1 MDIFQYR
8 EDLIG
13 DYSAYVKGFLE
24 VRDADVEQFIT
35 SRLDGGFLWPEPL
48 VQLNPA
54 FVQGPTI
61 DELVDQKRL
70 HATCREVFRR
80 GKTVESPLGA
90 PLRLHRHQ
98 EQAIN
103 CAQQGVNYV
112 LTTGTGSG
120 KSLAYLIPI
129 IDHVL
134 KIGSGHGIQAIVVYP
149 MNALANSQLGEMDKF
164 LGPGFPVGKPPVRFA
179 RYTGQENEEAR
190 DAILNN
196 PPDVLLTNYVM
207 LELILTRPRERQ
219 HLIKAAGD
227 LKFLVLDELHTY
239 RGRQGADVSMLVRR
253 LRETLKAEDVICVGT
268 SATMGTGATFADIRR
283 DVATVATRLFGA
295 PVSEDNVI
303 GERLRRITPD
313 VQVEDPVVTEQL
325 RVRVKDTNFV
335 IPSSFDAFCQDPLA
349 SWVETTFGLEKEEG
363 TEYLKRA
370 TPKTLNDAGKQL
382 SFRLGL
388 DENACAAAIQRWLL
402 HGYKCEPDSI
412 NGNRPFAFRLH
423 QFISKGDAVY
433 ATLGK
438 GADRWLTLQP
448 QLFRP
453 EHREERIYPLAFCR
467 ACGQEFYSVYLQE
480 QVGGVEVVPR
490 PAGEDESQDDHIH
503 AGYLM
508 VLDEPWPS
516 DPVIELE
523 RLPDEWKEIFHG
535 APRIRADRRDKRPVP
550 HTLLKDG
557 TESPEGIPV
566 AFLSAPFCFCPN
578 CRVTYSPRQRK
589 DFGKLATLSS
599 EGRSTATTVLSL
611 AAIRHLKSVEGIEP
625 KAQKLLSFTDNRQDA
640 SLQAG
645 HFNDFA
651 ETGLLRA
658 ALHQAV
664 HQAGSIGLTHDKL
677 SHAVF
682 EVLNL
687 PFGDYAVDPTLK
699 FAAKDD
705 TKQVL
710 RDLLAYRLYRDLRRG
725 WRINLPNLEQ
735 VGLLTLEYKSLGE
748 LCAAEEEWAGKHRLL
763 VDAPQEDRTKW
774 CRTLLDVLR
783 RELAIKVDYLRSDY
797 QDQLK
802 QRSNQRLK
810 EPWSIDEDE
819 QMDRA
824 TLAYPRQSEDADNTY
839 RSSLTFVGPRSAY
852 GQFIKRESNRLFPG
866 APLSGSDIGGIIRQL
881 FDVLRVAGLLEVRE
895 SSSEVFGYQ
904 IPADAIVWKV
914 GDGVVAHDPLLQ
926 TTESR
931 AGLTPNPFFVS
942 FYKETAHHLMGLQA
956 REHTAQVPSKQRE
969 EREEAFRDGRL
980 KILYCSPTMELGVD
994 IADLNVVNMRNVPPT
1009 PANYAQRSGRAGRS
1023 GQPALVYTYCSTG
1036 SSHDQYF
1043 FKRPERMVS
1052 GRVATP
1058 RLDLANEDLIRSHI
1072 HALWLAE
1079 TKVDLKR
1086 SLRDILDLEGENP
1099 TLNLLPSVATTMAN
1113 PLYRATTRSKAQAIL
1128 DDLKDELATA
1138 AWYTPEWLDR
1148 VLLQV
1153 EKQFEVACERWRTM
1167 YRSARYQQEL
1177 QNKIILDHTRAPK
1190 DHEKAKRLRREA
1202 EAQLKL
1208 LCESDNM
1215 MQSDFY
1221 SYRYFASEGFLPG
1234 YNFPRLPLSAFIPG
1248 RRQVREKT
1256 GEEFLSRPRFLAISE
1271 FGPRAIVYHEGS
1283 RYEINKVILPV
1294 GDGPILGQMKRCT
1307 ACGYLHT
1314 ASEGEPGPDVC
1325 EHCGLSLGMA
1335 RSNMFRL
1342 QNVAT
1347 RRRERINSDEEERL
1361 RKGFDLQTSIRFE
1374 ERGGKPSPRKAELYL
1389 GTTPLAVLHYGDAAT
1404 IWRVNLGMRRRDLT
1418 KPDGFVLDL
1427 ERGYWA
1433 SQKDLEDQDGNLE
1446 AEELSNSVA
1455 RVIPYVEDRRNC
1467 LLIEPL
1473 PGRDEK
1479 FMATLQA
1486 ALKSAIQVCFQLED
1500 SELAA
1505 EPLPSAEPRNQ
1516 ILIYESAEGGAGVLR
1531 RLVEDGQTALVEVAR
1546 TALELLHFDPITGE
1560 DLRFPKAS
1568 KEACEV
1574 ACYDCLM
1581 SYGNQWDHELLDRH
1595 LVRDY
1600 LLAMSRGTIKVSSS
1614 AKSREDHLKELIK
1627 QCESKLEKDWLAFLY
1642 TQNLRLP
1649 TRAQVFFKPCMTRPD
1664 FSYDDHQ
1671 AVVYVDGPPHDFPER
1686 QDRDKVQNVCMEDSG
1701 YQVIRFHHAEN
1712 WVDVVKKFPSVF
1724 GSLA

>member
-1 MDIFQYR
+1 MDIFRYR
-8 EDLIG
+8 EELIG
-13 DYSAYVKGFLE
+13 DYSAYVKGFLGIQDE
-24 VRDADVEQFIT
+24 KIGQFIH

-54 FVQGPTI
+54 FVEGPTI
-61 DELVDQKRL
+61 DELVDQKKL
-70 HATCREVFRR
+70 HPTCREIFRR
-80 GKTVESPLGA
+80 GKTIEKPGGA
-90 PLRLHRHQ
+90 ALRLHWHQ
-98 EQAIN
+98 AQALS
-103 CAQQGVNYV
+103 CAQKDVNYV

-134 KIGSGHGIQAIVVYP
+134 KTGSGHGIQAIVVYP
-149 MNALANSQLGEMDKF
+149 MNALANSQLGEMEKF
-164 LGPGFPVGKPPVRFA
+164 LVPGFPAGEPPVRFA

-190 DAILNN
+190 DRILSN

-219 HLIKAAGD
+219 HLVKAAGG

-253 LRETLKAEDVICVGT
+253 LRETIQAEDVICVGT
-268 SATMGTGATFADIRR
+268 SATMGTGATLAVIEQ
-283 DVATVATRLFGA
+283 DVAAVASRLFGS
-295 PVSEDNVI
+295 PVSPDHVI
-303 GERLRRITPD
+303 TERLRRITPELSLD
-313 VQVEDPVVTEQL
+313 DLSVVEQL
-325 RVRVKDTNFV
+325 GNRVKDTSFE
-335 IPSSFDAFCQDPLA
+335 IPSSFHGFCQDPMA
-349 SWVETTFGLEKEEG
+349 SWLETTFGLEHEDG
-363 TEYLKRA
+363 TNHLKRA
-370 TPKTLNDAGKQL
+370 TPKTVGQVAKQL
-382 SFRLGL
+382 GELTGL
-388 DENACAAAIQRWLL
+388 DETACEPTIQRWLL
-402 HGYKCEPDSI
+402 HGYKCDPDPVS
-412 NGNRPFAFRLH
+412 GNRPFAFRLH

-433 ATLGK
+433 ATLGT
-438 GADRWLTLQP
+438 GDDRWMTLQP

-453 EHREERIYPLAFCR
+453 ERREERLYPLAFCR
-467 ACGQEFYSVYLQE
+467 SCGQEFYSVYLQGE
-480 QVGGVEVVPR
+480 AGKLEVLLR
-490 PAGEDESQDDHIH
+490 PAGEDESQDENIR

-508 VLDEPWPS
+508 ALEEPWPS
-516 DPVIELE
+516 DPTAELE
-523 RLPDEWKEIFHG
+523 RLPDEWKELFRG
-535 APRIRADRRDKRPVP
+535 SLRLRRDRRDKCPIP
-550 HTLLKDG
+550 YAFSKEGH
-557 TESPEGIPV
+557 ESPSGV
-566 AFLSAPFCFCPN
+566 SVVFLSTPFCFCPN

-611 AAIRHLKSVEGIEP
+611 SVIRHLKSASGMEDR
-625 KAQKLLSFTDNRQDA
+625 ARKLLSFTDNRQDA
-640 SLQAG
+640 ALQAG

-664 HQAGSIGLTHDKL
+664 DHAGAAGLTHDRL

-682 EVLNL
+682 DVLNL

-705 TKQVL
+705 TRQVL
-710 RDLLAYRLYRDLRRG
+710 RDLISYRLYRDLRRG

-735 VGLLTLEYKSLGE
+735 VGLLRLEYKSLAD
-748 LCAAEEEWAGKHRLL
+748 LCAAEEEWVGKHALL
-763 VDAPQEDRTKW
+763 VNGSPSDRTKW

-783 RELAIKVDYLRSDY
+783 RDLAIKVDYLRSDY

-810 EPWSIDEDE
+810 EPWSLDEDE
-819 QMDRA
+819 QMERA
-824 TLAYPRQSEDADNTY
+824 TLAYPRQSEADDNAY
-839 RSSLTFVGPRSAY
+839 RESLTFVGPRSAF
-852 GQFIKRESNRLFPG
+852 GQFLKREANRLIPGVAMPG
-866 APLSGSDIGGIIRQL
+866 ADLTVIIRQI
-881 FDVLRVAGLLEVRE
+881 FDLLRIAGLLEVRD
-895 SSSEVFGYQ
+895 STGDVYGYQ
-904 IPADAIVWKV
+904 IPADAIIWKV
-914 GDGVVAHDPLLQ
+914 GDGTVAHDPLLQ
-926 TTESR
+926 TTESNVEVI
-931 AGLTPNPFFVS
+931 PNPFFVS
-942 FYKETAHHLMGLQA
+942 FYKETAQHLLGLEA

-969 EREEAFRDGRL
+969 EREEAFREGRL

-994 IADLNVVNMRNVPPT
+994 ISDLNVVNLRNIPPT

-1023 GQPALVYTYCSTG
+1023 GQPALVYSYCSTG

-1043 FKRPERMVS
+1043 FKRPDRMVA

-1099 TLNLLPSVATTMAN
+1099 SLTLLPSVSTQMAN
-1113 PLYRATTRSKAQAIL
+1113 PMYKIATRIKAVAIL
-1128 DDLKDELATA
+1128 NGLKDELSSA
-1138 AWYTPEWLDR
+1138 AWFTSEWLDR
-1148 VLLQV
+1148 VLLQL
-1153 EKQFEVACERWRTM
+1153 EHQFDVSCDRWRTM
-1167 YRSARYQQEL
+1167 YRSARNQQEL
-1177 QNKIILDHTRAPK
+1177 QNKIILDHTRSPK
-1190 DHEKAKRLRREA
+1190 DQEKAKRLRRES

-1248 RRQVREKT
+1248 RRQVREKS

-1314 ASEGEPGPDVC
+1314 APDGQPGSDVC
-1325 EHCGLSLGMA
+1325 EHCGLGLGMA
-1335 RSNMFRL
+1335 RANMFRL

-1374 ERGGKPSPRKAELYL
+1374 ERGGKPSPRKADLYD
-1389 GTTPLAVLHYGDAAT
+1389 GATPLATLHYGDAAT
-1404 IWRVNLGMRRRDLT
+1404 IWRVNLGMRRRDAT

-1433 SQKDLEDQDGNLE
+1433 SQKDLDDQDS
-1446 AEELSNSVA
+1446 ADVEEMSNSVA

-1467 LLIEPL
+1467 LLFEPV

-1486 ALKSAIQVCFQLED
+1486 ALKNAIQVWFQLED

-1505 EPLPSAEPRNQ
+1505 EPLPSTKPRNQ

-1531 RLVEDGQTALVEVAR
+1531 RLVEDGQTALIDVAN
-1546 TALELLHFDPITGE
+1546 TALGLLHFDPATGN
-1560 DLRFPKAS
+1560 DLHFPKGS
-1568 KEACEV
+1568 KEACEA

-1595 LVRDY
+1595 AVVDY
-1600 LLAMSRGTIKVSSS
+1600 LLAMSRGTLKVSSS
-1614 AKSREDHLKELIK
+1614 AKSREDHLRDLIK
-1627 QCESKLEKDWLAFLY
+1627 QCESKLEKDWLGFLY
-1642 TQNLRLP
+1642 TKNLRLP

-1671 AVVYVDGPPHDFPER
+1671 AVIYVDGPPHDFPER
-1686 QDRDKVQNVCMEDSG
+1686 QDRDKVQYACMEDAG

-1712 WVDVVKKFPSVF
+1712 WEEVVKRSPSVF
-1724 GSLA
+1724 GSLT

>member
-1 MDIFQYR
+1 MDIFRYR
-8 EDLIG
+8 EELIR
-13 DYSAYVKGFLE
+13 DYSAYVKGFLG
-24 VRDADVEQFIT
+24 VQDAEIGQFIN

-54 FVQGPTI
+54 FVHGATI
-61 DELVDQKRL
+61 DELVDQKHL
-70 HATCREVFRR
+70 HATCREIFRR
-80 GKTVESPLGA
+80 GKSLETPHGT
-90 PLRLHRHQ
+90 PLRLHWHQ
-98 EQAIN
+98 EQALA
-103 CAQQGVNYV
+103 CALEGVNYV

-134 KIGSGHGIQAIVVYP
+134 KTGSGHGIQAIVVYP
-149 MNALANSQLGEMDKF
+149 MNALANSQLGEMEKF
-164 LGPGFPVGKPPVRFA
+164 LGPGFPKDKPPVRFA
-179 RYTGQENEEAR
+179 RYTGQESEEAR
-190 DAILNN
+190 DAILAN

-207 LELILTRPRERQ
+207 LELILTRPRERE
-219 HLIKAAGD
+219 HLIKAARG
-227 LKFLVLDELHTY
+227 LKHLVLDELHTY

-253 LRETLKAEDVICVGT
+253 LRETLKAEDVVSVGT
-268 SATMGTGATFADIRR
+268 SATMGSGATLADVKL
-283 DVATVATRLFGA
+283 DVAGVASRLFGS
-295 PVSEDNVI
+295 PVKPDNVI
-303 GERLRRITPD
+303 GERLRRITSD
-313 VQVEDPVVTEQL
+313 VALDDPNFKEKL
-325 RVRVKDTNFV
+325 RARVMDASFE
-335 IPSSFDAFCQDPLA
+335 IPSSFDAFCSDPMAGWL
-349 SWVETTFGLEKEEG
+349 ETTFGLEHENG
-363 TEYLKRA
+363 TDDLKRTA
-370 TPKTLNDAGKQL
+370 PKTIAQAGKQL
-382 SFRLGL
+382 SEIVGL
-388 DENACAAAIQRWLL
+388 DEAVCVAAIQRWLL
-402 HGYKCEPDSI
+402 HGYKCEPDPIS
-412 NGNRPFAFRLH
+412 GSRPFAFRLH

-433 ATLGK
+433 ATLGT
-438 GADRWLTLQP
+438 GEDRWMTLQP

-453 EHREERIYPLAFCR
+453 GHKEERLYPLAFCR
-467 ACGQEFYSVYLQE
+467 ACGQEYYSVYLQGP
-480 QVGGVEVVPR
+480 GGNLEAVPR
-490 PAGEDESQDDHIH
+490 PAGETETQDDNVQP
-503 AGYLM
+503 GYLM
-508 VLDEPWPS
+508 VLEEPWPT
-516 DPVIELE
+516 DPAAELE
-523 RLPDEWKEIFHG
+523 RLPDECKELFHSNL
-535 APRIRADRRDKRPVP
+535 RVRLDRRDKRPIP
-550 HTLLKDG
+550 HAFGKNG
-557 TESPEGIPV
+557 IEGSGGLSSV
-566 AFLSAPFCFCPN
+566 FLSTPFCFCPN
-578 CRVTYSPRQRK
+578 CRVTYSSRQRM

-611 AAIRHLKSVEGIEP
+611 SAIRHLKSVSEIDEQ
-625 KAQKLLSFTDNRQDA
+625 ARKLLSFTDNRQDA

-651 ETGLLRA
+651 ETGLLRS
-658 ALHQAV
+658 ALYQAV
-664 HQAGSIGLTHDKL
+664 NVAGAAGLTHDKL

-682 EVLNL
+682 DVLNL
-687 PFGDYAVDPTLK
+687 PFGNYAVDPTLK

-710 RDLLAYRLYRDLRRG
+710 RDLVAYRLYRDLRRG

-735 VGLLTLEYKSLGE
+735 VGLLRLEYKSLSD
-748 LCAAEEEWAGKHRLL
+748 LCAAEEEWVGKHTLL
-763 VDAPQEDRTKW
+763 VNGSLSDRVKW

-819 QMDRA
+819 QMDRS
-824 TLAYPRQSEDADNTY
+824 TLAYPRQSEDGDNVH
-839 RSSLTFVGPRSAY
+839 RDSVTFVGPRSAF
-852 GQFIKRESNRLFPG
+852 GQFLKREANRIIPG
-866 APLSGSDIGGIIRQL
+866 TAMPGDDITIVIRQL
-881 FDVLRVAGLLEVRE
+881 FELLRIAGLLEVRE
-895 SSSEVFGYQ
+895 SSSQVFGYQ
-904 IPADAIVWKV
+904 VPADAIVWKV
-914 GDGVVAHDPLLQ
+914 GGGTLPHDPLLQ
-926 TTESR
+926 TTESNTS
-931 AGLTPNPFFVS
+931 GIPNPFFVS
-942 FYKETAHHLMGLQA
+942 FYKETAQHLMGLEA

-969 EREEAFRDGRL
+969 EREKDFREGRL

-994 IADLNVVNMRNVPPT
+994 ISDLNVVNLRNVPPT
-1009 PANYAQRSGRAGRS
+1009 PANYAQRSGRAGRG

-1043 FKRPERMVS
+1043 FKRPERMVA

-1086 SLRDILDLEGENP
+1086 TLRDILDLEGENP
-1099 TLNLLPSVATTMAN
+1099 TLKLLPSVSTQMAN
-1113 PLYRATTRSKAQAIL
+1113 PLYKNAARAKAKAIL
-1128 DDLKDELATA
+1128 DGLKDELSTA
-1138 AWYTPEWLDR
+1138 SWFTDEWLDR
-1148 VLLQV
+1148 VLLQL
-1153 EKQFEVACERWRTM
+1153 ENQFEASCERWRTM
-1167 YRSARYQQEL
+1167 YRSARNQQEL
-1177 QNKIILDHTRAPK
+1177 QNKIILDHTRSPK
-1190 DHEKAKRLRREA
+1190 DHEKAKRLRRES

-1248 RRQVREKT
+1248 RRQIREKS
-1256 GEEFLSRPRFLAISE
+1256 GEEFLSRPRFLAITE

-1307 ACGYLHT
+1307 ACGYLHS
-1314 ASEGEPGPDVC
+1314 APEGQPGADVC
-1325 EHCGLSLGMA
+1325 EHCGQSLGMS
-1335 RSNMFRL
+1335 RPNMFRL

-1374 ERGGKPSPRKAELYL
+1374 ERGGKPSPRKAELYES
-1389 GTTPLAVLHYGDAAT
+1389 TTPLATLNYGDAAT

-1418 KPDGFVLDL
+1418 NPDGFVLDL

-1433 SQKDLEDQDGNLE
+1433 SQKDLDEQDGTE
-1446 AEELSNSVA
+1446 SEDMSNSVA

-1467 LLIEPL
+1467 LLFEPV
-1473 PGRDEK
+1473 PSRDSR

-1486 ALKSAIQVCFQLED
+1486 ALKNAIQVCFQLED

-1531 RLVEDGQTALVEVAR
+1531 RLVADGQTALTDVAK
-1546 TALELLHFDPITGE
+1546 TALELLHFHPETGE
-1560 DLRFPKAS
+1560 DLHFPKGSA
-1568 KEACEV
+1568 EACEA

-1595 LVRDY
+1595 LVLEY
-1600 LLAMSRGTIKVSSS
+1600 LLAMSRGTMQVSSS
-1614 AKSREDHLKELIK
+1614 AKSREDHLQDLKK
-1627 QCESKLEKDWLAFLY
+1627 QCESKLEKDWLGFLY
-1642 TQNLRLP
+1642 TKGLRLP
-1649 TRAQVFFKPCMTRPD
+1649 TRAQISFKPCMTRPD
-1664 FSYDDHQ
+1664 FIFDEHQ

-1686 QDRDKVQNVCMEDSG
+1686 QNRDKAQNACMADAG
-1701 YQVIRFHHAEN
+1701 YQVIRFHHANN
-1712 WVDVVKKFPSVF
+1712 WDDVVKKYPSVF
-1724 GSLA
+1724 GSPA

>member
-1 MDIFQYR
+1 MDIFRYR

-24 VRDADVEQFIT
+24 VHATEVEQFVT
-35 SRLDGGFLWPEPL
+35 SRLDGGFLWPKPL

-54 FVQGPTI
+54 FIQGPTI
-61 DELVDQKRL
+61 DDLVDQKRL
-70 HATCREVFRR
+70 HATCKQIFRR
-80 GKTVESPLGA
+80 GKTVSDPLGA
-90 PLRLHRHQ
+90 TLRLHRHQ
-98 EQAIN
+98 EEAID

-134 KIGSGHGIQAIVVYP
+134 KNGSGHGIQAIVVYP
-149 MNALANSQLGEMDKF
+149 MNALANSQLGEMEKF
-164 LGPGFPVGKPPVRFA
+164 LGPGFPAGEPPVRFA

-207 LELILTRPRERQ
+207 LELILTRPRERD

-253 LRETLKAEDVICVGT
+253 LRETLKSENVICVGT
-268 SATMGTGATFADIRR
+268 SATMGTGATFADIKR
-283 DVATVATRLFGA
+283 DVADVATRLFGA
-295 PVSEDNVI
+295 PVLEDHVI
-303 GERLRRITPD
+303 GERLRRITTD
-313 VQVEDPVVTEQL
+313 IHEDDPKIAAQL
-325 RVRVKDTNFV
+325 AIRVKDPSFE
-335 IPSSFDAFCQDPLA
+335 IPSSFDAFCQDPMA
-349 SWVETTFGLEKEEG
+349 SWVETTFGLENENG
-363 TEYLKRA
+363 SDHLKRA
-370 TPKTLNDAGKQL
+370 SPKTIIQAGKQL
-382 SFRLGL
+382 SQKLGL
-388 DENACAAAIQRWLL
+388 DESACATAIQRWLL
-402 HGYKCEPDSI
+402 HGYKCEPDPI

-438 GADRWLTLQP
+438 GEDRWMTLQP
-448 QLFRP
+448 QLYRP
-453 EHREERIYPLAFCR
+453 EHKDERLYPLAFCR
-467 ACGQEFYSVYLQE
+467 ACGQEFYSIYLHE
-480 QVGGVEVVPR
+480 QVGSVEVIPR
-490 PAGEDESQDDHIH
+490 PAGEDESQEDHVH

-508 VLDEPWPS
+508 MLDKPWPT
-516 DPVIELE
+516 DPALELE
-523 RLPDEWKEIFHG
+523 RLPDEWKEVFRG
-535 APRIRADRRDKRPVP
+535 SPRLRADRREKRPVP
-550 HTLLKDG
+550 YSLRKDG
-557 TESPEGIPV
+557 TKSTDGLPV
-566 AFLSAPFCFCPN
+566 VFLSSPFCFCPN

-611 AAIRHLKSVEGIEP
+611 SAIRHLRTVPEIED
-625 KAQKLLSFTDNRQDA
+625 KARKLLSFTDNRQDA

-658 ALHQAV
+658 ALYQAV
-664 HQAGSIGLTHDKL
+664 HQAGPAGLTHDKL
-677 SHAVF
+677 SNAVF
-682 EVLNL
+682 SVLDL
-687 PFGDYAVDPTLK
+687 PFGDYAVDPSLK
-699 FAAKDD
+699 FAARED
-705 TKQVL
+705 TQQVL
-710 RDLLAYRLYRDLRRG
+710 RDLLAYRLYRDLKRG

-735 VGLLTLEYKSLGE
+735 VGLLCLEYKSLTD
-748 LCAAEEEWAGKHRLL
+748 LCASEEDWAEKHSLL
-763 VDAPQEDRTKW
+763 LTGSPSDRTKW
-774 CRTLLDVLR
+774 CKTLLDVLR

-824 TLAYPRQSEDADNTY
+824 TLAYPRQRAEDDNTY
-839 RSSLTFVGPRSAY
+839 RSSLAFVGPRSAY
-852 GQFIKRESNRLFPG
+852 GQYLKREANKILPG
-866 APLSGSDIGGIIRQL
+866 IPLPGEDLTVIISQL
-881 FDVLRVAGLLEVRE
+881 FDLLRIAGLLEIRE

-914 GDGVVAHDPLLQ
+914 GDGVVAHDPLRQ

-931 AGLTPNPFFVS
+931 ADIVPNPFFVS
-942 FYKETAHHLMGLQA
+942 FYKETAQHLLGLEA

-969 EREEAFRDGRL
+969 EREDAFREGRL
-980 KILYCSPTMELGVD
+980 RILYCSPTMELGVD
-994 IADLNVVNMRNVPPT
+994 ISDLNVVNLRNVPPT

-1072 HALWLAE
+1072 HAVWLAE
-1079 TKVDLKR
+1079 TRIDLKR

-1099 TLNLLPSVATTMAN
+1099 TLTLLPSVSTQMSNQIYKAAT
-1113 PLYRATTRSKAQAIL
+1113 RVKAQAIL
-1128 DDLKDELATA
+1128 DGLKVELSNAS
-1138 AWYTPEWLDR
+1138 WYTPEWLDR
-1148 VLLQV
+1148 VLIQL
-1153 EKQFEVACERWRTM
+1153 ENHFEASCERWRSM
-1167 YRSARYQQEL
+1167 YRSARNQQEQ

-1190 DHEKAKRLRREA
+1190 DHEKAKRLRRES

-1248 RRQVREKT
+1248 RRQIREKS

-1271 FGPRAIVYHEGS
+1271 FGPRAVVYHEGS

-1314 ASEGEPGPDVC
+1314 APEGQPGPDVC
-1325 EHCGLSLGMA
+1325 EHCGQCLGIA
-1335 RSNMFRL
+1335 RMNMFRL

-1374 ERGGKPSPRKAELYL
+1374 ERGGKPSPRKADLYE
-1389 GTTPLAVLHYGDAAT
+1389 GTTPIAVLNYGDAAT
-1404 IWRVNLGMRRRDLT
+1404 IWRVNLGMRRRDVT
-1418 KPDGFVLDL
+1418 KPDGFILDT

-1433 SQKDLEDQDGNLE
+1433 SQQDLEDQENTE
-1446 AEELSNSVA
+1446 TEEMSSSVA

-1467 LLIEPL
+1467 LLFQPL
-1473 PGRDEK
+1473 PGQGEK

-1486 ALKSAIQVCFQLED
+1486 ALKNAIQVCFQLED
-1500 SELAA
+1500 SELAS
-1505 EPLPSAEPRNQ
+1505 EPLPSGSLRNQ

-1531 RLVEDGQTALVEVAR
+1531 RLVEDGQTALIDVAK
-1546 TALELLHFDPITGE
+1546 TALELLHFAPTTGE
-1560 DLRFPKAS
+1560 DLRFPKGS
-1568 KEACEV
+1568 TEACEA

-1600 LLAMSRGTIKVSSS
+1600 LLAMSRGNIKVSSS
-1614 AKSREDHLKELIK
+1614 AKSREEHLQDLKK
-1627 QCESKLEKDWLAFLY
+1627 QCDSNLEKEWLGFLY
-1642 TQNLRLP
+1642 SNNLRLP
-1649 TRAQVFFKPCMTRPD
+1649 TRAQVFFKSCMTRPD

-1671 AVVYVDGPPHDFPER
+1671 AVIYVDGPPHDFPER
-1686 QDRDKVQNVCMEDSG
+1686 QNRDNVQNACMEDAG

-1712 WVDVVKKFPSVF
+1712 WEDVVKKYPSVF
-1724 GSLA
+1724 GSQA

>member
-1 MDIFQYR
+1 MDIFRYR
-8 EDLIG
+8 EDLLG
-13 DYSAYVKGFLE
+13 DYSSYVKGFLE
-24 VRDADVEQFIT
+24 VQDPEVEQFIT
-35 SRLDGGFLWPEPL
+35 SRLDGGVLWPEPL

-54 FVQGPTI
+54 FLPGPTI

-70 HATCREVFRR
+70 HPTCRQIFRR
-80 GKTVESPLGA
+80 GKTVEHPLGA

-98 EQAIN
+98 EQALA
-103 CAQQGVNYV
+103 CAQKDVNYV

-120 KSLAYLIPI
+120 KSLAYILPI

-134 KIGSGHGIQAIVVYP
+134 KNGSGHGIQAIVVYP
-149 MNALANSQLGEMDKF
+149 MNALANSQLGEMEKF
-164 LGPGFPVGKPPVRFA
+164 LGPGFPPGKPPVRFA
-179 RYTGQENEEAR
+179 RYTGQEKEEAR
-190 DAILNN
+190 DEILNN

-207 LELILTRPRERQ
+207 LELILTRPRERE
-219 HLIKAAGD
+219 HLIKAAGG

-253 LRETLKAEDVICVGT
+253 LRETLKAEDVLCVGT
-268 SATMGTGATFADIRR
+268 SATMGSGATLADIKV
-283 DVATVATRLFGA
+283 DVAGVASRLFGS
-295 PVSEDNVI
+295 PVKADHVI
-303 GERLRRITPD
+303 GESLRRITKDFPG
-313 VQVEDPVVTEQL
+313 EDPVALEGL
-325 RVRVKDTNFV
+325 RARVNNPDFE
-335 IPSSFDAFCQDPLA
+335 IPGTFDSFCQDPMA
-349 SWVETTFGLEKEEG
+349 SWVETTFGLENEAG
-363 TEYLKRA
+363 TGHLKRA
-370 TPKTLNDAGKQL
+370 MPKTLGQAGKQL
-382 SFRLGL
+382 SEKLGL
-388 DENACAAAIQRWLL
+388 EEAVCSVAIQRWLL
-402 HGYKCEPDSI
+402 HGYKCGPDPVS
-412 NGNRPFAFRLH
+412 GNRPFAFRLH

-438 GADRWLTLQP
+438 GEDRWMTLQP

-453 EHREERIYPLAFCR
+453 EHRDERLFPLAFCR

-480 QVGGVEVVPR
+480 SAGGLETVPR
-490 PAGEDESQDDHIH
+490 PVGEDDSQDDHVH
-503 AGYLM
+503 PGYLL
-508 VLDEPWPS
+508 VLDEPWPT
-516 DPVIELE
+516 DPAIELD
-523 RLPDEWKEIFHG
+523 RLPDEWKELWKG
-535 APRIRADRRDKRPVP
+535 GLRLRADRRDKRPLP

-557 TESPEGIPV
+557 TEDPNGLPV
-566 AFLSAPFCFCPN
+566 VFLSTPFCFCPT

-611 AAIRHLKSVEGIEP
+611 SAIRHLKTVESLED
-625 KAQKLLSFTDNRQDA
+625 KARKLLSFTDNRQDA
-640 SLQAG
+640 ALQAG

-651 ETGLLRA
+651 ETGLLRS
-658 ALHQAV
+658 ALYQAV
-664 HQAGSIGLTHDKL
+664 NLAGPTGLTHDKL

-682 EVLNL
+682 DVLSL
-687 PFGDYAVDPTLK
+687 PFDAYAVDPTLK

-735 VGLLTLEYKSLGE
+735 VGLLSLEYKSLMDLSE
-748 LCAAEEEWAGKHRLL
+748 AEEEWAGKHPLL
-763 VDAPQEDRTKW
+763 VTGSPANRRKW

-783 RELAIKVDYLRSDY
+783 RDLAIKVDYLRSDY

-824 TLAYPRQSEDADNTY
+824 TLAYPRQREKDDDTY
-839 RSSLTFVGPRSAY
+839 RNSLTFVGPRSAF
-852 GQFIKRESNRLFPG
+852 GQFLKREANLLLPG
-866 APLSGSDIGGIIRQL
+866 VAMPGDDLAVIIRQL
-881 FDVLRVAGLLEVRE
+881 FDLLRIAGLLEIRE
-895 SSSEVFGYQ
+895 SSGEVHGYQ

-914 GDGVVAHDPLLQ
+914 GDGIVPHDPLLQ
-926 TTESR
+926 PTESLS
-931 AGLTPNPFFVS
+931 GGTPNPFFVS
-942 FYKETAHHLMGLQA
+942 FYKETAQHLLGLEA

-969 EREEAFRDGRL
+969 DREEAFREGRL
-980 KILYCSPTMELGVD
+980 RILYCSPTMELGVD
-994 IADLNVVNMRNVPPT
+994 ISDLNVVNLRNVPPT

-1043 FKRPERMVS
+1043 FKRPERMVA

-1072 HALWLAE
+1072 HGLWLAE

-1099 TLNLLPSVATTMAN
+1099 TLNLLPSISTQMGNPLFKVAT
-1113 PLYRATTRSKAQAIL
+1113 RVKAQAIL
-1128 DDLKDELATA
+1128 DGLQDELASA
-1138 AWYTPEWLDR
+1138 AWFSDEWLDR
-1148 VLLQV
+1148 VLLQL
-1153 EKQFEVACERWRTM
+1153 ENHFEASCERWRTM
-1167 YRSARYQQEL
+1167 YRSARNQQEL

-1190 DHEKAKRLRREA
+1190 DHEKAKRLRRES

-1294 GDGPILGQMKRCT
+1294 GDGPILGQMKRCS
-1307 ACGYLHT
+1307 ACGYLHST
-1314 ASEGEPGPDVC
+1314 PEGQPGPDVC
-1325 EHCGLSLGMA
+1325 EHCGQSLGMA
-1335 RSNMFRL
+1335 RANMFRL

-1361 RKGFDLQTSIRFE
+1361 RKGFDLQTSVRFE
-1374 ERGGKPSPRKAELYL
+1374 ERGGKPSPRKADLYE

-1404 IWRVNLGMRRRDLT
+1404 IWRVNLGMRRRDVT

-1433 SQKDLEDQDGNLE
+1433 SQKDLADQENGE
-1446 AEELSNSVA
+1446 AEDMSSNVA

-1467 LLIEPL
+1467 LLFEPR
-1473 PGRDEK
+1473 PSREPA

-1486 ALKSAIQVCFQLED
+1486 ALKNAIQVCFQLED

-1505 EPLPSAEPRNQ
+1505 EPLPSADTRTH

-1531 RLVEDGQTALVEVAR
+1531 RLVEDGQATLIEVAKTALD
-1546 TALELLHFDPITGE
+1546 LLHFDRETGE
-1560 DLRFPKAS
+1560 DLKFPRGS
-1568 KEACEV
+1568 REACV
-1574 ACYDCLM
+1574 AACYDCLM
-1581 SYGNQWDHELLDRH
+1581 SYGNQWDHELLDRL

-1600 LLAMSRGTIKVSSS
+1600 LLAMSRGTLKVSSS
-1614 AKSREDHLKELIK
+1614 AKSREDHLAGLIK
-1627 QCESKLEKDWLAFLY
+1627 LCESKLEKDWLRFLY
-1642 TQNLRLP
+1642 AKGFRLP
-1649 TRAQVFFKPCMTRPD
+1649 TRAQVPYKPCMTRPD
-1664 FSYDDHQ
+1664 FTYDDHQ

-1686 QDRDKVQNVCMEDSG
+1686 QSRDAAQNICMADSG
-1701 YQVIRFHHAEN
+1701 FQVIRFHHTDN
-1712 WVDVVKKFPSVF
+1712 WDEVVKSYPSVF
-1724 GSLA
+1724 GSQA

>member
-8 EDLIG
+8 DDLIG

-24 VRDADVEQFIT
+24 VRDSEIEQFIT

-54 FVQGPTI
+54 FVKGPTI
-61 DELVDQKRL
+61 DALVDQKRL
-70 HATCREVFRR
+70 HPTCREIFRR
-80 GKTVESPLGA
+80 GKTAENPLGA
-90 PLRLHRHQ
+90 PLQLHRHQ
-98 EQAIN
+98 EQAID

-129 IDHVL
+129 INHVL
-134 KIGSGHGIQAIVVYP
+134 EIGSGHGIQAIVVYP

-164 LGPGFPVGKPPVRFA
+164 LGPGFPADKPPVRFA
-179 RYTGQENEEAR
+179 LYTGQQNDEER
-190 DAILNN
+190 DAILSN

-207 LELILTRPRERQ
+207 LELILTRPRERE
-219 HLIKAAGD
+219 HLIRAAGD

-253 LRETLKAEDVICVGT
+253 LRETLKVIDVICVGT

-283 DVATVATRLFGA
+283 DVAAVATRMFGA
-295 PVSEDNVI
+295 SVSADHVI
-303 GERLRRITPD
+303 AERLRRITPEVHLD
-313 VQVEDPVVTEQL
+313 NPTVAEQL
-325 RVRVKDTNFV
+325 RTRVKDDSFA
-335 IPSSFDAFCQDPLA
+335 IPSRFDAFCQDPMA
-349 SWVETTFGLEKEEG
+349 SWVETTFGLEPENG

-370 TPKTLNDAGKQL
+370 APKTIKQAAKQL
-382 SFRLGL
+382 SEQIEV
-388 DENACAAAIQRWLL
+388 DEAVCAAAIQRWLL
-402 HGYKCEPDSI
+402 HGYKCDPDPVS
-412 NGNRPFAFRLH
+412 GNRPFAFRLH

-433 ATLGK
+433 ATIGK
-438 GADRWLTLQP
+438 GEDRWMTLQP
-448 QLFRP
+448 QLYRP
-453 EHREERIYPLAFCR
+453 DHREERLYPLAFCR
-467 ACGQEFYSVYLQE
+467 ACGQDFYSIYLKE
-480 QVGGVEVVPR
+480 EVGATEVVPR
-490 PAGEDESQDDHIH
+490 PAGEDESQEDHIH

-516 DPVIELE
+516 DPSIELE

-535 APRIRADRRDKRPVP
+535 SPRIRADRRDKRPIP
-550 HTLLKDG
+550 HTFRKDG
-557 TESPEGIPV
+557 TEAASGLPV
-566 AFLSAPFCFCPN
+566 VFLSAPFCFCPN

-611 AAIRHLKSVEGIEP
+611 SAVRHLKSADGIED
-625 KAQKLLSFTDNRQDA
+625 KARKLLSFTDNRQDA

-658 ALHQAV
+658 ALYQAV
-664 HQAGSIGLTHDKL
+664 RLAGSEGLTHDKL

-682 EVLNL
+682 EVLSL
-687 PFGDYAVDPTLK
+687 PFENYAVDPTLR

-705 TKQVL
+705 TKQAL

-735 VGLLTLEYKSLGE
+735 VGLLTLEYKSLAD
-748 LCAAEEEWAGKHRLL
+748 LCASEEDWSRKHVLL
-763 VDAPQEDRTKW
+763 VSGSPSDRTKW

-819 QMDRA
+819 LMDRA
-824 TLAYPRQSEDADNTY
+824 TLAYPRQSVDADNTY
-839 RSSLTFVGPRSAY
+839 RNSLTFVGPRSAF
-852 GQFIKRESNRLFPG
+852 GQFLKREANRLLPG
-866 APLSGSDIGGIIRQL
+866 IPMPGDDLTLIIRQL
-881 FDVLRVAGLLEVRE
+881 FDLLRIAGLLEIRD

-904 IPADAIVWKV
+904 VPADAIVWKV
-914 GDGVVAHDPLLQ
+914 GDGTIPHDPLLQ
-926 TTESR
+926 TTESS
-931 AGLTPNPFFVS
+931 AGVNPNRFFVE
-942 FYKETAHHLMGLQA
+942 FYKETAHHLLGLEA
-956 REHTAQVPSKQRE
+956 REHTAQVPAKQRE
-969 EREEAFRDGRL
+969 EREDDFRAGRL
-980 KILYCSPTMELGVD
+980 RILYCSPTMELGVD
-994 IADLNVVNMRNVPPT
+994 IADLNVVNLRNVPPT

-1023 GQPALVYTYCSTG
+1023 GQPALVYSYCSTG

-1079 TKVDLKR
+1079 TKIDLKR

-1099 TLNLLPSVATTMAN
+1099 TLKLLPSVSTTMTN
-1113 PLYRATTRSKAQAIL
+1113 QLYKVSTRKKAQAIL
-1128 DDLKDELATA
+1128 DDLKDELSCA
-1138 AWYTPEWLDR
+1138 AWYTSEWLDR
-1148 VLLQV
+1148 VLLQL
-1153 EKQFEVACERWRTM
+1153 ENQFDAACERWRTM
-1167 YRSARYQQEL
+1167 YRSARNQQEL

-1190 DHEKAKRLRREA
+1190 DHEKAKRLRRES

-1234 YNFPRLPLSAFIPG
+1234 YSFPRLPLSAFIPG
-1248 RRQVREKT
+1248 RRQVREKS

-1307 ACGYLHT
+1307 ACGYLHS
-1314 ASEGEPGPDVC
+1314 ASEGQPGPDVC
-1325 EHCGLSLGMA
+1325 EHCGLTLGMA
-1335 RSNMFRL
+1335 RGNMFRL

-1374 ERGGKPSPRKAELYL
+1374 ERGGKPSPRKAELSG
-1389 GTTPLAVLHYGDAAT
+1389 GTIPLAVLHYGDAAT

-1433 SQKDLEDQDGNLE
+1433 SQKDLEEQESIE
-1446 AEELSNSVA
+1446 ADEMSSNVA

-1467 LLIEPL
+1467 LLFEPV
-1473 PGRDEK
+1473 PVRDEK

-1486 ALKSAIQVCFQLED
+1486 ALKNAIQVYFQLED

-1531 RLVEDGQTALVEVAR
+1531 RLLEDGQIALIEVAK
-1546 TALELLHFDPITGE
+1546 TALELLHFDPSTGD
-1560 DLRFPKAS
+1560 DLHFPKGS
-1568 KEACEV
+1568 KEACV
-1574 ACYDCLM
+1574 AACYDCLM

-1600 LLAMSRGTIKVSSS
+1600 LLGMSRGTLNVSSS
-1614 AKSREDHLKELIK
+1614 AKSREDHLRELVNK
-1627 QCESKLEKDWLAFLY
+1627 CDSKLEKDWLGFLY
-1642 TQNLRLP
+1642 TKNLRLP
-1649 TRAQVFFKPCMTRPD
+1649 TRAQVFYKPCMTRPD
-1664 FSYDDHQ
+1664 FLYDDHQ

-1686 QDRDKVQNVCMEDSG
+1686 QSRDRGQNSSMEDAG
-1701 YQVIRFHHAEN
+1701 FQVIRFHHAES
-1712 WVDVVKKFPSVF
+1712 WDDVVKRFPSVF
-1724 GSLA
+1724 GSPA

>member
-1 MDIFQYR
+1 
-8 EDLIG
+8 
-13 DYSAYVKGFLE
+13 
-24 VRDADVEQFIT
+24 
-35 SRLDGGFLWPEPL
+35 
-48 VQLNPA
+48 
-54 FVQGPTI
+54 
-61 DELVDQKRL
+61 
-70 HATCREVFRR
+70 
-80 GKTVESPLGA
+80 
-90 PLRLHRHQ
+90 
-98 EQAIN
+98 
-103 CAQQGVNYV
+103 
-112 LTTGTGSG
+112 
-120 KSLAYLIPI
+120 
-129 IDHVL
+129 
-134 KIGSGHGIQAIVVYP
+134 
-149 MNALANSQLGEMDKF
+149 
-164 LGPGFPVGKPPVRFA
+164 
-179 RYTGQENEEAR
+179 
-190 DAILNN
+190 
-196 PPDVLLTNYVM
+196 M
-207 LELILTRPRERQ
+207 LELILTRPRERE

-268 SATMGTGATFADIRR
+268 SATMGTGATFADIKR
-283 DVATVATRLFGA
+283 DVADVAKRLFGA
-295 PVSEDNVI
+295 PVSADHVI

-313 VQVEDPVVTEQL
+313 FQVDDPRIAAL
-325 RVRVKDTNFV
+325 ISVRVNDASFV

-349 SWVETTFGLEKEEG
+349 SWVETTFGLEKEDG
-363 TEYLKRA
+363 TEYLRRA
-370 TPKTLNDAGKQL
+370 TPKTIRQAGKQL
-382 SFRLGL
+382 SDRLGL
-388 DENACAAAIQRWLL
+388 EESSCSMAIQRWLL
-402 HGYKCEPDSI
+402 HGYKCEPDPVS
-412 NGNRPFAFRLH
+412 GNRPFAFRLH

-438 GADRWLTLQP
+438 GEDRWMTLQP
-448 QLFRP
+448 QLYRP
-453 EHREERIYPLAFCR
+453 EHREERLFPLAFCR
-467 ACGQEFYSVYLQE
+467 ACGQEYYSVYLRE
-480 QVGGVEVVPR
+480 QVGGIEVVPR
-490 PAGEDESQDDHIH
+490 AAGEDDSKEDHVH

-508 VLDEPWPS
+508 VLEEPWPTN
-516 DPVIELE
+516 PAVELE
-523 RLPDEWKEIFHG
+523 LLPDEWKETFRG
-535 APRIRADRRDKRPVP
+535 ALRLRSDRRSRRPVP
-550 HTLLKDG
+550 HTLIKNG
-557 TESPEGIPV
+557 TEAPDGLPV
-566 AFLSAPFCFCPN
+566 VFLSSPFCFCPS

-611 AAIRHLKSVEGIEP
+611 SAIRHLKSVEGIED
-625 KAQKLLSFTDNRQDA
+625 KARKLLSFTDNRQDA

-651 ETGLLRA
+651 ETGLLRS
-658 ALHQAV
+658 ALYDAV
-664 HQAGSIGLTHDKL
+664 NKAGSVGLTHDKL

-682 EVLNL
+682 EALNL
-687 PFGDYAVDPTLK
+687 PFGDYAVDPTLR
-699 FAAKDD
+699 FAARDD
-705 TKQVL
+705 TQQVL

-735 VGLLTLEYKSLGE
+735 VGLLSLEYKSLTD
-748 LCAAEEEWAGKHRLL
+748 LCAAEDLWAGKHLLL
-763 VDAPQEDRTKW
+763 VSGSQADRAKW

-839 RSSLTFVGPRSAY
+839 RNSLTFVGPRSAF
-852 GQFIKRESNRLFPG
+852 GQFLKRESNRLLPG
-866 APLSGSDIGGIIRQL
+866 VSMRGEDLTVIIRQL
-881 FDVLRVAGLLEVRE
+881 FELLRVAGLLEIRE

-914 GDGVVAHDPLLQ
+914 GDGIVLHDPLLQ
-926 TTESR
+926 TTESL
-931 AGLTPNPFFVS
+931 AGGNPNSYFVS
-942 FYKETAHHLMGLQA
+942 FYKGTAQHLRGLEA

-969 EREEAFRDGRL
+969 EREEAFREGRL
-980 KILYCSPTMELGVD
+980 RILYCSPTMELGVD
-994 IADLNVVNMRNVPPT
+994 IADLNVVNLRNVPPT

-1079 TKVDLKR
+1079 TRVDLKR

-1099 TLNLLPSVATTMAN
+1099 TLKLLPSVSTTMAN
-1113 PLYRATTRSKAQAIL
+1113 PLYKVATRTKAQAVL
-1128 DDLKDELATA
+1128 DGLQDELSSA
-1138 AWYTPEWLDR
+1138 AWFTPEWLDR
-1148 VLLQV
+1148 VLLQL
-1153 EKQFEVACERWRTM
+1153 ENQFEFACERWRTM
-1167 YRSARYQQEL
+1167 YRSARNQQEV
-1177 QNKIILDHTRAPK
+1177 QNRIILDHTRAPK

-1248 RRQVREKT
+1248 RRQVREKS

-1314 ASEGEPGPDVC
+1314 APEGQPGPDVC

-1335 RSNMFRL
+1335 RTNMFRL

-1374 ERGGKPSPRKAELYL
+1374 ERGGKPSPRKADLYE
-1389 GTTPLAVLHYGDAAT
+1389 GNAPIAVLHYGDAAT
-1404 IWRVNLGMRRRDLT
+1404 IWRVNLGMRRRDLS
-1418 KPDGFVLDL
+1418 KPDGFVLDT

-1433 SQKDLEDQDGNLE
+1433 SQQDLDDQEN
-1446 AEELSNSVA
+1446 AETEEMSNSVA

-1467 LLIEPL
+1467 LLFEPV
-1473 PGRDEK
+1473 PGGDDR

-1486 ALKSAIQVCFQLED
+1486 ALKNAIQVCSQLED

-1505 EPLPSAEPRNQ
+1505 EPLPSGEHRNQ

-1531 RLVEDGQTALVEVAR
+1531 HLVEDGQTALIDVAR
-1546 TALELLHFDPITGE
+1546 TALDLLHFDQMTGE
-1560 DLRFPKAS
+1560 DLRFPKGS
-1568 KEACEV
+1568 KEACEA
-1574 ACYDCLM
+1574 ACYDCVM

-1600 LLAMSRGTIKVSSS
+1600 LFAMSRGTLKVSSS
-1614 AKSREDHLKELIK
+1614 AKSREDHLQDLLK
-1627 QCESKLEKDWLAFLY
+1627 QCESKLEKDWLGFLY
-1642 TQNLRLP
+1642 TKNLRLP

-1686 QDRDKVQNVCMEDSG
+1686 QDRDKVQHACMEDAG

-1712 WVDVVKKFPSVF
+1712 WEDVVKKFPSVF

>member
-8 EDLIG
+8 DDLIG
-13 DYSAYVKGFLE
+13 DYSSYVKGFLE
-24 VRDADVEQFIT
+24 VQDTEVEQFIT

-70 HATCREVFRR
+70 HATCREIFRR
-80 GKTVESPLGA
+80 DKTVEHPLGK

-98 EQAIN
+98 EKAIE

-120 KSLAYLIPI
+120 KSLAYIIPI

-134 KIGSGHGIQAIVVYP
+134 KAGSGHGIQAIVVYP

-164 LGPGFPVGKPPVRFA
+164 LRPGFPEGKPPVRFA
-179 RYTGQENEEAR
+179 LYTGQQNDEER
-190 DAILNN
+190 DAILND

-207 LELILTRPRERQ
+207 LELILTRPRERE

-253 LRETLKAEDVICVGT
+253 LRETLKAEDIRYVGT
-268 SATMGTGATFADIRR
+268 SATMGTGATFADIKR
-283 DVATVATRLFGA
+283 DVAAVATRMFGA
-295 PVSEDNVI
+295 PVSEDHVI

-313 VQVEDPVVTEQL
+313 IPADDPRITEQL
-325 RVRVKDTNFV
+325 SIRVKDTSFQ
-335 IPSSFDAFCQDPLA
+335 IPSSYGAFCQDSMA
-349 SWVETTFGLEKEEG
+349 SWVETTFGLEKEDG
-363 TEYLKRA
+363 TDYLKRA
-370 TPKTLNDAGKQL
+370 TPKTILQAGKQL
-382 SFRLGL
+382 SDKLGL
-388 DENACAAAIQRWLL
+388 DGEVCAAAIQTWLL
-402 HGYKCEPDSI
+402 HGYTCEPDPIS
-412 NGNRPFAFRLH
+412 GNRPFAFRLH

-448 QLFRP
+448 QLYRP
-453 EHREERIYPLAFCR
+453 EHREERLYPLAFCR
-467 ACGQEFYSVYLQE
+467 ACGQEFSSVYLRE
-480 QVGGVEVVPR
+480 QVGGIEVVPR
-490 PAGEDESQDDHIH
+490 PAGEDDSKEDHVH

-516 DPVIELE
+516 DAAVELDL
-523 RLPDEWKEIFHG
+523 LPDEWKETFRG
-535 APRIRADRRDKRPVP
+535 ALRLRADRRGRRPVP
-550 HTLLKDG
+550 HTLLKNGTASPDG
-557 TESPEGIPV
+557 LPV
-566 AFLSAPFCFCPN
+566 AFLSSPFCFCPN

-589 DFGKLATLSS
+589 DFSKLATLSS

-611 AAIRHLKSVEGIEP
+611 SAIRHLKSVPGIED
-625 KAQKLLSFTDNRQDA
+625 KARKLLSFTDNRQDA

-651 ETGLLRA
+651 ETGLLRS
-658 ALHQAV
+658 ALYQAINK
-664 HQAGSIGLTHDKL
+664 AGMAGLTHDRL
-677 SHAVF
+677 SNAVF

-687 PFGDYAVDPTLK
+687 PFGDYAVDPTLR
-699 FAAKDD
+699 FAARED
-705 TKQVL
+705 TQQVL

-735 VGLLTLEYKSLGE
+735 VGLLNLDYKSLTD
-748 LCAAEEEWAGKHRLL
+748 LCKAEEEWTGKHVLL
-763 VDAPQEDRTKW
+763 VTGSPGDRTKW

-824 TLAYPRQSEDADNTY
+824 TLAYPRQSEDADTNY
-839 RSSLTFVGPRSAY
+839 RSSLTFVGPRSAF
-852 GQFIKRESNRLFPG
+852 GQFLKREANRILPG
-866 APLSGSDIGGIIRQL
+866 APMPGDDLSEIIRQL
-881 FDVLRVAGLLEVRE
+881 FELLRIAGLLEIRE
-895 SSSEVFGYQ
+895 NAGVVPGYQ

-914 GDGVVAHDPLLQ
+914 GSGVVPHDPLLQ
-926 TTESR
+926 TTESL
-931 AGLTPNPFFVS
+931 AGSTPNPFFVS
-942 FYKETAHHLMGLQA
+942 FYKETAQHLLGLEA

-969 EREEAFRDGRL
+969 EREAAFREGRL
-980 KILYCSPTMELGVD
+980 RILYCSPTMELGVD
-994 IADLNVVNMRNVPPT
+994 ISDLNVVNLRNVPPT

-1079 TKVDLKR
+1079 TRIDLKR

-1099 TLNLLPSVATTMAN
+1099 TLKLLPSVSTQMAN
-1113 PLYRATTRSKAQAIL
+1113 PLYKTATRVKAQAIL
-1128 DDLKDELATA
+1128 DDLKDELSSA
-1138 AWYTPEWLDR
+1138 AWFTPEWPDR
-1148 VLLQV
+1148 VLQQL
-1153 EKQFEVACERWRTM
+1153 EIQFEAACERWRTM
-1167 YRSARYQQEL
+1167 YRSARNQQEL

-1234 YNFPRLPLSAFIPG
+1234 YSFPRLPLSAFIPG
-1248 RRQVREKT
+1248 RRQVRERS

-1294 GDGPILGQMKRCT
+1294 GDGPILGQMKRCE
-1307 ACGYLHT
+1307 ACGYLHS
-1314 ASEGEPGPDVC
+1314 APEGQPGPDVC

-1335 RSNMFRL
+1335 RTNMFRL

-1374 ERGGKPSPRKAELYL
+1374 ERGGKPSPRKADLYE
-1389 GTTPLAVLHYGDAAT
+1389 GTTPIAVLHYGDAAT

-1418 KPDGFVLDL
+1418 RPDGFVLDI

-1433 SQKDLEDQDGNLE
+1433 SQQDLEDQEN
-1446 AEELSNSVA
+1446 AETEEMSNSVA

-1467 LLIEPL
+1467 LLFEPV
-1473 PGRDEK
+1473 PGGDDR

-1486 ALKSAIQVCFQLED
+1486 ALKNAIQVHFQLED

-1505 EPLPSAEPRNQ
+1505 EPLPCSDPRNQ

-1531 RLVEDGQTALVEVAR
+1531 RLVEDGQTALIEVAK
-1546 TALELLHFDPITGE
+1546 TALDLLHFDPATGA
-1560 DLRFPKAS
+1560 DLRFPKGS
-1568 KEACEV
+1568 KEACEA

-1600 LLAMSRGTIKVSSS
+1600 LIAMSRGTVKVSSS
-1614 AKSREDHLKELIK
+1614 AKSREDHLKGLLN
-1627 QCESKLEKDWLAFLY
+1627 QCDSKLEKDWLAFLY
-1642 TQNLRLP
+1642 TKNLRLP
-1649 TRAQVFFKPCMTRPD
+1649 TRAQVLFKPCMTRPD
-1664 FSYDDHQ
+1664 FSFDDHQ

-1686 QDRDKVQNVCMEDSG
+1686 QDRDKVQKTCMEDVG
-1701 YQVIRFHHAEN
+1701 YQVIRFHHAES
-1712 WVDVVKKFPSVF
+1712 WEDIVKKFPSVF
-1724 GSLA
+1724 GSPA

>member
-13 DYSAYVKGFLE
+13 DYSAYVKGFLG
-24 VRDADVEQFIT
+24 VQDAEIERFIN

-54 FVQGPTI
+54 FVHGPTI

-70 HATCREVFRR
+70 HATCREIFRR
-80 GKTVESPLGA
+80 GKSVENPQGT
-90 PLRLHRHQ
+90 PLRLHWHQ
-98 EQAIN
+98 AQALA
-103 CAQQGVNYV
+103 CAQQDANYV

-134 KIGSGHGIQAIVVYP
+134 KTGSGHGIQAIVVYP
-149 MNALANSQLGEMDKF
+149 MNALANSQLGEMEKF
-164 LGPGFPVGKPPVRFA
+164 LGPGFPSGAPPVRFA
-179 RYTGQENEEAR
+179 RYTGQENEKAR
-190 DAILNN
+190 DEILNS

-219 HLIKAAGD
+219 YLIKAAGG

-253 LRETLKAEDVICVGT
+253 LRETLKADDALCVGT
-268 SATMGTGATFADIRR
+268 SATMGTGATFTAVRQE
-283 DVATVATRLFGA
+283 VAAVASRLFGA
-295 PVSEDNVI
+295 PVLPDHVI
-303 GERLRRITPD
+303 GEKLRRITPD
-313 VQVEDPVVTEQL
+313 YSSGGLDVAEKL
-325 RVRVKDTNFV
+325 SARIKDVSFE
-335 IPSSFDAFCQDPLA
+335 IPRAFDAFCQDPMA
-349 SWVETTFGLEKEEG
+349 SWIETTFGLEQENG
-363 TEYLKRA
+363 SGQLRRA
-370 TPKTLNDAGKQL
+370 TPKTIKQAGHQL
-382 SFRLGL
+382 SGFTGIDDATCEL
-388 DENACAAAIQRWLL
+388 AIQRWLL
-402 HGYKCEPDSI
+402 HGYNCEPDPET
-412 NGNRPFAFRLH
+412 GNRPFAFRLH

-433 ATLGK
+433 ATLGT
-438 GADRWLTLQP
+438 GEDRWMTLQP

-453 EHREERIYPLAFCR
+453 EHRKERLYPLAFCR
-467 ACGQEFYSVYLQE
+467 ACGQEFYSVYMQGMAGSL
-480 QVGGVEVVPR
+480 EVVPR
-490 PAGEDESQDDHIH
+490 PAGEDESQDDSIQ

-508 VLDEPWPS
+508 VLDEPWPV
-516 DPVIELE
+516 DPATELE
-523 RLPDEWKEIFHG
+523 LLPDEWKEMFRG
-535 APRIRADRRDKRPVP
+535 NLRIRKDRRDRCPVP
-550 HTLLKDG
+550 YTFNKEG
-557 TESPEGIPV
+557 GEAPEGLPMV
-566 AFLSAPFCFCPN
+566 FLSTPFCFCPN

-611 AAIRHLKSVEGIEP
+611 SAIRHLKSAPEIDD
-625 KAQKLLSFTDNRQDA
+625 KARKLLSFTDNRQDA

-651 ETGLLRA
+651 ETGLLRS
-658 ALHQAV
+658 ALYQAV
-664 HQAGSIGLTHDKL
+664 NQAGFAGLTHDKL

-682 EVLNL
+682 DVLNL
-687 PFGDYAVDPTLK
+687 PFGDYAVDPTLR
-699 FAAKDD
+699 FGAKDD
-705 TKQVL
+705 TKQAL
-710 RDLLAYRLYRDLRRG
+710 KDLLAYRLYRDLRRG

-735 VGLLTLEYKSLGE
+735 VGLLRLEYKSLND
-748 LCAAEEEWAGKHRLL
+748 LCASEDDWVGKHTFL
-763 VDAPQEDRTKW
+763 ANGSPEDRTKW

-802 QRSNQRLK
+802 QRSSQRLK

-824 TLAYPRQSEDADNTY
+824 TLAYPRQREDNDNPF
-839 RSSLTFVGPRSAY
+839 RESLTFVGPRSAF
-852 GQFIKRESNRLFPG
+852 GQFLKREANRLLPG
-866 APLSGSDIGGIIRQL
+866 VAIPGDHLTVIIRQL
-881 FDVLRVAGLLEVRE
+881 FELLRIAGLLEVRE
-895 SSSEVFGYQ
+895 SSSEIYGYQ
-904 IPADAIVWKV
+904 VPADAIVWKA
-914 GDGVVAHDPLLQ
+914 GDGRVPHDPLLQ
-926 TTESR
+926 TTESNV
-931 AGLTPNPFFVS
+931 GGVPNPFFVS
-942 FYKETAHHLMGLQA
+942 FYRETAQHLLGLEA
-956 REHTAQVPSKQRE
+956 REHTAQVPSQQRE
-969 EREEAFRDGRL
+969 EREEAFREGRL

-994 IADLNVVNMRNVPPT
+994 IADLNVVNLRNIPPT

-1023 GQPALVYTYCSTG
+1023 GQPALVYSYCSTG

-1043 FKRPERMVS
+1043 FKRPERMVA
-1052 GRVATP
+1052 GRVAIP

-1099 TLNLLPSVATTMAN
+1099 TLKMLPSISSQMAN
-1113 PLYRATTRSKAQAIL
+1113 PIYKKTTHSKAQSIL
-1128 DDLKDELATA
+1128 DGLKDELSNA
-1138 AWYTPEWLDR
+1138 AWYTPEWLDC
-1148 VLLQV
+1148 VLLQL
-1153 EKQFEVACERWRTM
+1153 ENQFEASCERWRTM

-1177 QNKIILDHTRAPK
+1177 QNKIILDHTRSPK
-1190 DHEKAKRLRREA
+1190 DQEKAKRLRREA

-1208 LCESDNM
+1208 LCESDSL

-1234 YNFPRLPLSAFIPG
+1234 YSFPRLPLSAFIPG
-1248 RRQVREKT
+1248 RRQVREKS

-1294 GDGPILGQMKRCT
+1294 GDGPILGQMKRCI

-1314 ASEGEPGPDVC
+1314 APNGQPSSDVC
-1325 EHCGLSLGMA
+1325 EHCGQGLGMA
-1335 RSNMFRL
+1335 RANMFRL

-1374 ERGGKPSPRKAELYL
+1374 ERGGKPSPRKADLYE
-1389 GTTPLAVLHYGDAAT
+1389 GTTPLATLHYGDAAT

-1433 SQKDLEDQDGNLE
+1433 SQKDLDEQEGVDT
-1446 AEELSNSVA
+1446 EELSNSVA

-1467 LLIEPL
+1467 LLFAPV
-1473 PGRDEK
+1473 PGRDSA

-1486 ALKSAIQVCFQLED
+1486 ALKNAIQVCFQLED
-1500 SELAA
+1500 SELAS

-1531 RLVEDGQTALVEVAR
+1531 RLVEDGQTTLIEVAK
-1546 TALELLHFDPITGE
+1546 TALDLLHFNPETGE
-1560 DLRFPKAS
+1560 DVHFPKGSA
-1568 KEACEV
+1568 EACEA

-1595 LVRDY
+1595 LVRDF
-1600 LLAMSRGTIKVSSS
+1600 LLAMSRGTLRVSSS
-1614 AKSREDHLKELIK
+1614 AKSREDHLQGLRE
-1627 QCESKLEKDWLAFLY
+1627 QCESKLEKAWLAFLY
-1642 TQNLRLP
+1642 TKSLRLP

-1664 FSYDDHQ
+1664 FIYDDHQ
-1671 AVVYVDGPPHDFPER
+1671 AVIYVDGPPHDFPER
-1686 QDRDKVQNVCMEDSG
+1686 QNRDQAQTVCMADTG
-1701 YQVIRFHHAEN
+1701 YQVIRFHHAES
-1712 WVDVVKKFPSVF
+1712 WEDVVKKYPTVF
-1724 GSLA
+1724 GSPA

>member
-1 MDIFQYR
+1 MDIFRYR
-8 EDLIG
+8 DDLIG
-13 DYSAYVKGFLE
+13 DYGAYVKGFLE
-24 VRDADVEQFIT
+24 VRDAEVEQFIT

-70 HATCREVFRR
+70 HATCREIFRR
-80 GKTVESPLGA
+80 GKTLEYPLGT
-90 PLRLHRHQ
+90 PLRLHHHQ
-98 EQAIN
+98 ERALYF
-103 CAQQGVNYV
+103 AQQGVNYV

-129 IDHVL
+129 IDHVF
-134 KIGSGHGIQAIVVYP
+134 KSGSGHGIQAIVVYP
-149 MNALANSQLGEMDKF
+149 MNALANSQLGEMEKF
-164 LGPGFPVGKPPVRFA
+164 LRPGFPTDNPPVRFA
-179 RYTGQENEEAR
+179 LYTGQQNDEDR
-190 DAILNN
+190 DAILSN

-207 LELILTRPRERQ
+207 LELILTRPRERE
-219 HLIKAAGD
+219 HLIRAASG

-253 LRETLKAEDVICVGT
+253 LRETLKVDDVICVGT
-268 SATMGTGATFADIRR
+268 SATMGTGATSSDIKR
-283 DVATVATRLFGA
+283 DVAAVATRMFGS
-295 PVSEDNVI
+295 PVAEDHVI
-303 GERLRRITPD
+303 AERLRRITPD
-313 VQVEDPVVTEQL
+313 IQLDTPSIKEQL
-325 RVRVKDTNFV
+325 SIRVRDENFK
-335 IPSSFDAFCQDPLA
+335 IPSVFDLFCLDPMT
-349 SWVETTFGLEKEEG
+349 SWVETTFGLEPEQG
-363 TEYLKRA
+363 TRYLRRA
-370 TPKTLNDAGKQL
+370 TPKTIKQAAKQL
-382 SFRLGL
+382 SEQLGL
-388 DENACAAAIQRWLL
+388 DEAICAAAIQRWLL
-402 HGYKCEPDSI
+402 HGYKCDPDPIS
-412 NGNRPFAFRLH
+412 GNRPFAFRLH

-433 ATLGK
+433 ATLGR
-438 GADRWLTLQP
+438 GEDRWMTLQP
-448 QLFRP
+448 QLYRP
-453 EHREERIYPLAFCR
+453 EHREERLYPLAFCR
-467 ACGQEFYSVYLQE
+467 ACGQEFYSVFLKKI
-480 QVGGVEVVPR
+480 VGDIEAVPR
-490 PAGEDESQDDHIH
+490 PAVEVESQEDHIQP
-503 AGYLM
+503 GYLM

-516 DPVIELE
+516 DPTLELE

-535 APRIRADRRDKRPVP
+535 APRIRADRRDKRPIP
-550 HTLLKDG
+550 YNLMKDG
-557 TESPEGIPV
+557 TESRNGLPV
-566 AFLSAPFCFCPN
+566 VFISTPFCFCPN

-611 AAIRHLKSVEGIEP
+611 SAIRHLKSVEDIED
-625 KAQKLLSFTDNRQDA
+625 KAHKLLSFTDNRQDA

-658 ALHQAV
+658 ALYEAV
-664 HQAGSIGLTHDKL
+664 NRAGDAGITHDRL

-682 EVLNL
+682 DVLSL
-687 PFGDYAVDPTLK
+687 PFADYAVDPTLK

-735 VGLLTLEYKSLGE
+735 VGLLSLEYKSLTE
-748 LCAAEEEWAGKHRLL
+748 LCTAEEEWNGKHVLL
-763 VDAPQEDRTKW
+763 VSGSPSDRTKW

-783 RELAIKVDYLRSDY
+783 RDLAIKVDYLRSDY

-819 QMDRA
+819 LMDRS
-824 TLAYPRQSEDADNTY
+824 TLAYPRQSVDSDNSY
-839 RSSLTFVGPRSAY
+839 RNSLTFVGPRSAF
-852 GQFIKRESNRLFPG
+852 GQFLKREANRLLPG
-866 APLSGSDIGGIIRQL
+866 VPMPSDDLAVIIRQL
-881 FDVLRVAGLLEVRE
+881 FDLLKIAGLLEIRD

-914 GDGVVAHDPLLQ
+914 GSGIIPHDPLLQ
-926 TTESR
+926 TTASS
-931 AGLTPNPFFVS
+931 AGLAPNKFFVE
-942 FYKETAHHLMGLQA
+942 FYKETARHLLGLEA
-956 REHTAQVPSKQRE
+956 REHTAQVPAQQRE
-969 EREEAFRDGRL
+969 ERENDFRAGRL
-980 KILYCSPTMELGVD
+980 RILYCSPTMELGVD
-994 IADLNVVNMRNVPPT
+994 ISDLNVVNLRNVPPT

-1079 TKVDLKR
+1079 AKIDLKR

-1099 TLNLLPSVATTMAN
+1099 TLNLLPSISAQMAN
-1113 PLYRATTRSKAQAIL
+1113 PIYKAATRAKAQVIL
-1128 DDLKDELATA
+1128 DDLKDELSNSP
-1138 AWYTPEWLDR
+1138 WYTPEWLDR
-1148 VLLQV
+1148 VLLQL
-1153 EKQFEVACERWRTM
+1153 ENQFDAACERWRTM
-1167 YRSARYQQEL
+1167 YRSARNQQEL

-1208 LCESDNM
+1208 LCESDNF

-1234 YNFPRLPLSAFIPG
+1234 YSFPRLPLSAFIPG
-1248 RRQVREKT
+1248 RRQVREKS

-1314 ASEGEPGPDVC
+1314 APEGQPGPDVC
-1325 EHCGLSLGMA
+1325 EHCGLGLGMA
-1335 RSNMFRL
+1335 RANMFRL

-1361 RKGFDLQTSIRFE
+1361 RKGFDLQTAIRFE
-1374 ERGGKPSPRKAELYL
+1374 ERGGKPSPRKAELDEDSV
-1389 GTTPLAVLHYGDAAT
+1389 PLAVLHYGDAAT

-1418 KPDGFVLDL
+1418 KPDGFILDL

-1433 SQKDLEDQDGNLE
+1433 AQKDLEEQDSAE
-1446 AEELSNSVA
+1446 ADDMSNSVT

-1467 LLIEPL
+1467 LLFEPV
-1473 PGRDEK
+1473 PNRGQR

-1486 ALKSAIQVCFQLED
+1486 ALKNAIQVCFQLED

-1505 EPLPSAEPRNQ
+1505 EPLPAIEPRNQ

-1531 RLVEDGQTALVEVAR
+1531 RLVEDGQTALIEVAK
-1546 TALELLHFDPITGE
+1546 TALELLHFDPVTGN
-1560 DLRFPKAS
+1560 DLHFPKGS
-1568 KEACEV
+1568 KEACV
-1574 ACYDCLM
+1574 AACYDCLM

-1595 LVRDY
+1595 LVREY
-1600 LLAMSRGTIKVSSS
+1600 LLAMSHGTLNVSSS
-1614 AKSREDHLKELIK
+1614 AKSREDHLRDLIRL
-1627 QCESKLEKDWLAFLY
+1627 CDSKLEKDWLAFLY
-1642 TQNLRLP
+1642 TKNLRLP
-1649 TRAQVFFKPCMTRPD
+1649 TRAQIYNKQCMTRPD
-1664 FSYDDHQ
+1664 FLYDDHQ
-1671 AVVYVDGPPHDFPER
+1671 AVVYVDGTPHDFPER
-1686 QDRDKVQNVCMEDSG
+1686 QDRDKVQNSSMEDAG
-1701 YQVIRFHHAEN
+1701 FQVIRFHHAEN
-1712 WVDVVKKFPSVF
+1712 WEDVVKRFPSVF
-1724 GSLA
+1724 GSLS

>member
-1 MDIFQYR
+1 MDIFRYR
-8 EDLIG
+8 EDLVG

-24 VRDADVEQFIT
+24 VRAPEVKEFINT
-35 SRLDGGFLWPEPL
+35 RLDGEFLWPEPL

-61 DELVDQKRL
+61 DDLVDQARL
-70 HATCREVFRR
+70 HPTCREIFRR
-80 GKTVESPLGA
+80 GKTVERPLGT
-90 PLRLHRHQ
+90 PLRLHQHQ
-98 EQAIN
+98 ARALD
-103 CAQQGVNYV
+103 CALQGVNYV

-134 KIGSGHGIQAIVVYP
+134 KVGSGHGIQAIVVYP
-149 MNALANSQLGEMDKF
+149 MNALANSQLGEMHKF
-164 LGPGFPVGKPPVRFA
+164 LGPGFPASKPPVRFA
-179 RYTGQENEEAR
+179 RYTGQEDDEAR
-190 DAILNN
+190 EEILNN

-207 LELILTRPRERQ
+207 LELILTRPRERE
-219 HLIKAAGD
+219 HLIKAAGS

-253 LRETLKAEDVICVGT
+253 LRETLKVEDVICVGT
-268 SATMGTGATFADIRR
+268 SATMGTGATFADIER
-283 DVATVATRLFGA
+283 DVAAVATRMFGA
-295 PVSEDNVI
+295 TVSADHVI

-313 VQVEDPVVTEQL
+313 IQADDPNFTEQL
-325 RVRVKDTNFV
+325 SIRVKDTRFE
-335 IPSSFDAFCQDPLA
+335 IPSSFDAFCRDPMA
-349 SWVETTFGLEKEEG
+349 SWVETTFGLEHEYG
-363 TEYLKRA
+363 TQYLKRA
-370 TPKTLNDAGKQL
+370 NPKTVRQAGKQL
-382 SFRLGL
+382 SGQTGL
-388 DENACAAAIQRWLL
+388 DETACIAAIQRWLL
-402 HGYKCEPDSI
+402 HGYKCEPDPVS
-412 NGNRPFAFRLH
+412 GSRPFAFRLH

-438 GADRWLTLQP
+438 GEDRWMTLQP
-448 QLFRP
+448 QLYRP
-453 EHREERIYPLAFCR
+453 EHREERLYPLAFCR
-467 ACGQEFYSVYLQE
+467 ACGQEFYSVYLRE
-480 QVGGVEVVPR
+480 QVGAVEVVPR
-490 PAGEDESQDDHIH
+490 PAGEDESQEDHIH
-503 AGYLM
+503 AGYVM
-508 VLDEPWPS
+508 VLDEPWPT
-516 DPVIELE
+516 DPATELE
-523 RLPDEWKEIFHG
+523 RLPDEWKEIFRG
-535 APRIRADRRDKRPVP
+535 TLRVRADRRDKRPTP

-557 TESPEGIPV
+557 TEGSGGLPV
-566 AFLSAPFCFCPN
+566 AFLSAPFCFCPK
-578 CRVTYSPRQRK
+578 CRVTYSLRQRK

-611 AAIRHLKSVEGIEP
+611 SAIRHLKSIEGIEE
-625 KAQKLLSFTDNRQDA
+625 KARKLLSFTDNRQDA

-651 ETGLLRA
+651 ETGLLRS
-658 ALHQAV
+658 ALYQAV
-664 HQAGSIGLTHDKL
+664 KRAGSTGLTHDKL

-687 PFGDYAVDPTLK
+687 PFADYAVDPNLK

-705 TKQVL
+705 TKQAL

-735 VGLLTLEYKSLGE
+735 VGLLSLEYKSIAD
-748 LCAAEEEWAGKHRLL
+748 LCEAEEEWAGKHVLL
-763 VDAPQEDRTKW
+763 VSGSPSDRARW

-819 QMDRA
+819 QLDRA
-824 TLAYPRQSEDADNTY
+824 TLAYPRQREQEDDTY
-839 RSSLTFVGPRSAY
+839 RNSLTFVGPRSAF
-852 GQFIKRESNRLFPG
+852 GQFLKREANRLLPG
-866 APLSGSDIGGIIRQL
+866 LHMPGDDLTAIICQL
-881 FDVLRVAGLLEVRE
+881 FDLLRIAGLLEIRE
-895 SSSEVFGYQ
+895 DGGVVPGYQ
-904 IPADAIVWKV
+904 IPADAIIWKV
-914 GDGVVAHDPLLQ
+914 GSGVIPHDPLLQ
-926 TTESR
+926 TTKSD
-931 AGLTPNPFFVS
+931 AGGNPNPFFVS
-942 FYKETAHHLMGLQA
+942 FYKETAHHLLGLEA
-956 REHTAQVPSKQRE
+956 REHTAQVPAKQRE
-969 EREEAFRDGRL
+969 EREEAFREGRL
-980 KILYCSPTMELGVD
+980 RILYCSPTMELGID
-994 IADLNVVNMRNVPPT
+994 IADLNVVNLRNVPPT

-1072 HALWLAE
+1072 HAVWLAE
-1079 TKVDLKR
+1079 ARIDLKR

-1099 TLNLLPSVATTMAN
+1099 TLKLLPSISTQMAN
-1113 PLYRATTRSKAQAIL
+1113 PLYKVATRTKAQAIL
-1128 DDLKDELATA
+1128 DGLNDELSSA
-1138 AWYTPEWLDR
+1138 AWFTPEWLDR
-1148 VLLQV
+1148 VLLQL
-1153 EKQFEVACERWRTM
+1153 EKHFDSACDRWRTM
-1167 YRSARYQQEL
+1167 YRSARHQQEL
-1177 QNKIILDHTRAPK
+1177 QNKVILDHTRAPR
-1190 DHEKAKRLRREA
+1190 DHEKAKRLRRES

-1208 LCESDNM
+1208 LCESENM

-1234 YNFPRLPLSAFIPG
+1234 YSFPRLPLSAFIPG
-1248 RRQVREKT
+1248 RRQVRERS

-1294 GDGPILGQMKRCT
+1294 GDGPILGLMKRCT

-1314 ASEGEPGPDVC
+1314 ASEGQPGPDVC
-1325 EHCGLSLGMA
+1325 EHCGLGLGMA
-1335 RSNMFRL
+1335 RANMFRL
-1342 QNVAT
+1342 QNVST

-1374 ERGGKPSPRKAELYL
+1374 ERGGKPSPRKADLYD
-1389 GTTPLAVLHYGDAAT
+1389 GATPIAVLHYGDAAT
-1404 IWRVNLGMRRRDLT
+1404 IWRVNLGVRRRDMD

-1433 SQKDLEDQDGNLE
+1433 SQKDLEEQDN
-1446 AEELSNSVA
+1446 AEVEEMSNSVA

-1467 LLIEPL
+1467 LLFEPL
-1473 PGRDEK
+1473 PVGDKR

-1486 ALKSAIQVCFQLED
+1486 ALKNAIQVSFQLED

-1516 ILIYESAEGGAGVLR
+1516 ILMYESAEGGAGVLR
-1531 RLVEDGQTALVEVAR
+1531 RLVEDGRTTLIEVAKTALD
-1546 TALELLHFDPITGE
+1546 LLHFDQATGE
-1560 DLRFPKAS
+1560 DLHFPKGS
-1568 KEACEV
+1568 KEACEA

-1600 LLAMSRGTIKVSSS
+1600 LLAMSRGTLKVSSS
-1614 AKSREDHLKELIK
+1614 ALSREDHLRDLIK
-1627 QCESKLEKDWLAFLY
+1627 QCDSKLEKDWLSFLY
-1642 TQNLRLP
+1642 THNLRLP

-1686 QDRDKVQNVCMEDSG
+1686 QDRDQAQNASMADAG
-1701 YQVIRFHHAEN
+1701 FQLIRFHHAQSWE
-1712 WVDVVKKFPSVF
+1712 DVVKKFPSVF

>member
-1 MDIFQYR
+1 MDIFRYR
-8 EDLIG
+8 DDLIG

-24 VRDADVEQFIT
+24 VHDPEVEKFIT
-35 SRLDGGFLWPEPL
+35 SHLDGGVLWPEPL

-54 FVQGPTI
+54 FVQGSTI
-61 DELVDQKRL
+61 DNLVDQKCL
-70 HATCREVFRR
+70 HATCREIFRR
-80 GKTVESPLGA
+80 GKTVEHPLGA

-98 EQAIN
+98 EKAIE
-103 CAQQGVNYV
+103 CAQKGVNYV

-134 KIGSGHGIQAIVVYP
+134 KTGSGHGIKAIVVYP
-149 MNALANSQLGEMDKF
+149 MNALANSQLGEMEKF
-164 LGPGFPVGKPPVRFA
+164 LGPGFPTDDPPVRFA

-207 LELILTRPRERQ
+207 LELILTRPRERE

-268 SATMGTGATFADIRR
+268 SATMGTGATFQDIRR
-283 DVATVATRLFGA
+283 DVADVAKRLFGS
-295 PVSEDNVI
+295 PVSEDHVI
-303 GERLRRITPD
+303 AERLRRITPD
-313 VQVEDPVVTEQL
+313 VQLGDPRVAEQL
-325 RVRVKDTNFV
+325 SLRVTDASFQ
-335 IPSSFDAFCQDPLA
+335 IPSSFDAFCLDPLA
-349 SWVETTFGLEKEEG
+349 SWVETTFGLEKEDG

-370 TPKTLNDAGKQL
+370 TPKTIRQAGKKL
-382 SFRLGL
+382 SDNLRL
-388 DENACAAAIQRWLL
+388 DEAVCSAAIQRWLL
-402 HGYKCEPDSI
+402 HGYKCEPDPIS
-412 NGNRPFAFRLH
+412 GNRPFAFRLH

-438 GADRWLTLQP
+438 GEDRWMTLQP
-448 QLFRP
+448 QLYRP
-453 EHREERIYPLAFCR
+453 EHREQRLFPLAFCR
-467 ACGQEFYSVYLQE
+467 ACGQEFYSVYLRE
-480 QVGGVEVVPR
+480 QVGSVEVVPR
-490 PAGEDESQDDHIH
+490 PAGEDDSKVDQVH

-508 VLDEPWPS
+508 VLEEPWPTDLAS
-516 DPVIELE
+516 ELE
-523 RLPDEWKEIFHG
+523 RLPDEWKETFRG
-535 APRIRADRRDKRPVP
+535 GLRLRADRKGRRPIP
-550 HTLLKDG
+550 HTLLKNGTDAPDG
-557 TESPEGIPV
+557 LPV
-566 AFLSAPFCFCPN
+566 VFLSSPFCFCPN

-611 AAIRHLKSVEGIEP
+611 SAIRHLKSVPGIED
-625 KAQKLLSFTDNRQDA
+625 KARKLLSFTDNRQDA

-645 HFNDFA
+645 HFNDFS
-651 ETGLLRA
+651 ETGLLRSS
-658 ALHQAV
+658 LYQAV
-664 HQAGSIGLTHDKL
+664 NKAGSVGLTHDKL

-687 PFGDYAVDPTLK
+687 PFGEYAVDPSLR
-699 FAAKDD
+699 FAARED
-705 TKQVL
+705 TQQVL

-735 VGLLTLEYKSLGE
+735 VGLLSLDYKSLTD
-748 LCAAEEEWAGKHRLL
+748 LCGAEEEWAGKHSLL
-763 VDAPQEDRTKW
+763 VNGTPVDRTKW

-802 QRSNQRLK
+802 QRGSQRLK

-839 RSSLTFVGPRSAY
+839 RSSLTFVGPRSAF
-852 GQFIKRESNRLFPG
+852 GQFLKREANRLLPG
-866 APLSGSDIGGIIRQL
+866 VPMPGDDLTAIIRQL
-881 FDVLRVAGLLEVRE
+881 FELLRIAGLLEIRE
-895 SSSEVFGYQ
+895 NAGAVPGYQ

-914 GDGVVAHDPLLQ
+914 GDGIVPHDPLLQ
-926 TTESR
+926 TTESL
-931 AGLTPNPFFVS
+931 AGGTPNPFFVS
-942 FYKETAHHLMGLQA
+942 FYKETAQHLRGLEA

-969 EREEAFRDGRL
+969 EREEAFREGRL
-980 KILYCSPTMELGVD
+980 RILYCSPTMELGVD
-994 IADLNVVNMRNVPPT
+994 IADLNVVNLRNVPPT

-1023 GQPALVYTYCSTG
+1023 GQPALVYTYCSIG

-1079 TKVDLKR
+1079 TRIDLKR
-1086 SLRDILDLEGENP
+1086 SLRDILDFEGESP
-1099 TLNLLPSVATTMAN
+1099 TLKLLPSISTQMAN
-1113 PLYRATTRSKAQAIL
+1113 PLFKVATRKKAQAIL
-1128 DDLKDELATA
+1128 DGLKDELSGA
-1138 AWYTPEWLDR
+1138 AWFTSEWLDR
-1148 VLLQV
+1148 VLLQL
-1153 EKQFEVACERWRTM
+1153 ENQFEVACERWRTM
-1167 YRSARYQQEL
+1167 YRSARNQQEL
-1177 QNKIILDHTRAPK
+1177 QNKIILDHTRAPR
-1190 DHEKAKRLRREA
+1190 DHEKAKRLRRES

-1248 RRQVREKT
+1248 RRQVREKS

-1307 ACGYLHT
+1307 ACGYLHI
-1314 ASEGEPGPDVC
+1314 APEGQPGPDVC

-1335 RSNMFRL
+1335 RANMFRL

-1374 ERGGKPSPRKAELYL
+1374 ERGGKPSPRKADLYE
-1389 GTTPLAVLHYGDAAT
+1389 GTTPIAVLHYGDAAT

-1418 KPDGFVLDL
+1418 KPDGFVLDT

-1433 SQKDLEDQDGNLE
+1433 SQQDLEDQENNE
-1446 AEELSNSVA
+1446 TEEMSNSVA

-1467 LLIEPL
+1467 LLFEPVTV
-1473 PGRDEK
+1473 RDER

-1486 ALKSAIQVCFQLED
+1486 ALKNAIQVCFQLED

-1531 RLVEDGQTALVEVAR
+1531 RLVEDGQTALIEVAK
-1546 TALELLHFDPITGE
+1546 TALELLHFDPITGD
-1560 DLRFPKAS
+1560 DLRFPKGS
-1568 KEACEV
+1568 KEACEA
-1574 ACYDCLM
+1574 ACYDCVM

-1600 LLAMSRGTIKVSSS
+1600 LLAMSRGTLKVSSS
-1614 AKSREDHLKELIK
+1614 AKSREDHLRDLIK
-1627 QCESKLEKDWLAFLY
+1627 QCESKLEKDWLGFLY
-1642 TQNLRLP
+1642 TKNLRLP

-1686 QDRDKVQNVCMEDSG
+1686 QNRDNVQNACMEDAG

-1712 WVDVVKKFPSVF
+1712 WEDVVKRFPSVF

>member
-1 MDIFQYR
+1 MDIFRYR
-8 EDLIG
+8 EDLLG

-24 VRDADVEQFIT
+24 VQDSEIEQFIT

-54 FVQGPTI
+54 FLAGPTI

-70 HATCREVFRR
+70 HDTCRQIFRR
-80 GKTVESPLGA
+80 NKTVEHPLGA

-98 EQAIN
+98 EEALV
-103 CAQQGVNYV
+103 CAQKNVNYV

-120 KSLAYLIPI
+120 KSLAYIIPI

-134 KIGSGHGIQAIVVYP
+134 KNGTGNGIQAIVVYP
-149 MNALANSQLGEMDKF
+149 MNALANSQLLEMEKF
-164 LGPGFPVGKPPVRFA
+164 LGPGFPTDQPPVRFA
-179 RYTGQENEEAR
+179 LYTGQRSQEEEKQ
-190 DAILNN
+190 ILDN

-207 LELILTRPRERQ
+207 LELILTRPRERE
-219 HLIKAAGD
+219 HLIKAAGG

-253 LRETLKAEDVICVGT
+253 LRETLKAEDLLCVGT
-268 SATMGTGATFADIRR
+268 SATMGSGATLADIKV
-283 DVATVATRLFGA
+283 DVAAVASRLFGS
-295 PVSEDNVI
+295 PVTPDHVI
-303 GERLRRITPD
+303 GESLRRITQD
-313 VQVEDPVVTEQL
+313 ILVDDPKTLEGL
-325 RVRVKDTNFV
+325 SARVKDINFE
-335 IPSSFDAFCQDPLA
+335 IPATFESFCQDPMA
-349 SWVETTFGLEKEEG
+349 SWVETTFGLEHEEG
-363 TEYLKRA
+363 TGHLRRA
-370 TPKTLNDAGKQL
+370 MPKTLGQAGKQL
-382 SFRLGL
+382 SEKLGL
-388 DENACAAAIQRWLL
+388 EEAACEAAIQRWLL
-402 HGYKCEPDSI
+402 HGYKCRPDPAS
-412 NGNRPFAFRLH
+412 GNRPLAFRLH

-438 GADRWLTLQP
+438 GEDRWMTLQP
-448 QLFRP
+448 QLYRP
-453 EHREERIYPLAFCR
+453 GHRDERLYPLAFCR
-467 ACGQEFYSVYLQE
+467 SCGQEYYSIYLHDK
-480 QVGGVEVVPR
+480 VEGLETVPR
-490 PAGEDESQDDHIH
+490 PMGENDNQDDRIRP
-503 AGYLM
+503 GYLM
-508 VLDEPWPS
+508 MLNEPWPT
-516 DPVIELE
+516 DPAVELD
-523 RLPDEWKEIFHG
+523 RLPDEWKELWKG
-535 APRIRADRRDKRPVP
+535 KLRLRADRRDKRPLP
-550 HTLLKDG
+550 YNLLKDG
-557 TESPEGIPV
+557 TGDPGGLPV
-566 AFLSAPFCFCPN
+566 VFLSTPFRFCPN
-578 CRVTYSPRQRK
+578 CRVTHGSRRK
-589 DFGKLATLSS
+589 DFSKLATLSS

-611 AAIRHLKSVEGIEP
+611 SAIRHLKSVPGLED
-625 KAQKLLSFTDNRQDA
+625 KARKLLSFTDNRQDA

-651 ETGLLRA
+651 ETGLLRS
-658 ALHQAV
+658 ALYQAV
-664 HQAGSIGLTHDKL
+664 YLAGSAGITHDKL

-682 EVLNL
+682 DVLKL
-687 PFGDYAVDPTLK
+687 PFEAFAVDPSLK

-735 VGLLTLEYKSLGE
+735 VGLLNLEYKSLTDLSE
-748 LCAAEEEWAGKHRLL
+748 AEEEWAGKHTLL
-763 VDAPQEDRTKW
+763 VTGSPSDRRKW

-783 RELAIKVDYLRSDY
+783 RDLAIKVDYLRSDY

-824 TLAYPRQSEDADNTY
+824 TLAYPRQRENDDETY
-839 RSSLTFVGPRSAY
+839 LKSLTFVGPRSAL
-852 GQFIKRESNRLFPG
+852 GQFLKREANRILPG
-866 APLSGSDIGGIIRQL
+866 LSMPGEDLAEIIRQL
-881 FDVLRVAGLLEVRE
+881 FDLLRIAGLLEIRD
-895 SSSEVFGYQ
+895 SSSEVPGYQ

-914 GDGVVAHDPLLQ
+914 GDGVVPHDPLLQ
-926 TTESR
+926 TTESL
-931 AGLTPNPFFVS
+931 AGGSPNPFFVS
-942 FYKETAHHLMGLQA
+942 FYKETAQHLLGLEA

-969 EREEAFRDGRL
+969 EREEAFREGRL

-994 IADLNVVNMRNVPPT
+994 ISDLNVVNLRNVPPT

-1072 HALWLAE
+1072 HGLWLAE

-1086 SLRDILDLEGENP
+1086 SLRDILDLEGETP
-1099 TLNLLPSVATTMAN
+1099 TLKLLPSISTQMAN
-1113 PLYRATTRSKAQAIL
+1113 PLFKVATRAKAQAIL
-1128 DDLKDELATA
+1128 DGLKDELAEA
-1138 AWYTPEWLDR
+1138 AWFTPEWLDR
-1148 VLLQV
+1148 VLLQL
-1153 EKQFEVACERWRTM
+1153 ENHFEASCERWRTM
-1167 YRSARYQQEL
+1167 YRSARNQQEL

-1190 DHEKAKRLRREA
+1190 DHEKAKRLRRES

-1248 RRQVREKT
+1248 RRQVREKS

-1307 ACGYLHT
+1307 ACGYLHPT
-1314 ASEGEPGPDVC
+1314 PEGQPGPDVC
-1325 EHCGLSLGMA
+1325 EHCGQSLGMA
-1335 RSNMFRL
+1335 RANMFRL

-1361 RKGFDLQTSIRFE
+1361 RKGFDLQTSVRFE
-1374 ERGGKPSPRKAELYL
+1374 ERGGKPSPRKAELYE

-1404 IWRVNLGMRRRDLT
+1404 LWRVNLGMRRRDLH
-1418 KPDGFVLDL
+1418 KPDGFILDL

-1433 SQKDLEDQDGNLE
+1433 SQKDLEEQENGE
-1446 AEELSNSVA
+1446 ADDMSSNVS

-1467 LLIEPL
+1467 LLFEPK
-1473 PGRDEK
+1473 PSREPA

-1486 ALKSAIQVCFQLED
+1486 ALKNAIQVCFQLED
-1500 SELAA
+1500 SELSA
-1505 EPLPSAEPRNQ
+1505 EPLPSSDPRTQ

-1531 RLVEDGQTALVEVAR
+1531 RLVEDGQATLIEVAK

-1560 DLRFPKAS
+1560 DLKFPKGS
-1568 KEACEV
+1568 KEACEA

-1600 LLAMSRGTIKVSSS
+1600 LLAMSRGTLKVSSS
-1614 AKSREDHLKELIK
+1614 AKSREDHLQGLINL
-1627 QCESKLEKDWLAFLY
+1627 CDSKLEKDWLRFLY
-1642 TQNLRLP
+1642 TKGLRLP

-1664 FSYDDHQ
+1664 FMYDDHQ

-1686 QDRDKVQNVCMEDSG
+1686 QSRDKSQNVCMADSG
-1701 YQVIRFHHAEN
+1701 YQVIRFHHADN
-1712 WVDVVKKFPSVF
+1712 WEDVVKNYPSVF
-1724 GSLA
+1724 GSQA